1 MSKVVL
7 TIFGKKIIL
16 EHTSAMKVME
26 LVGDCEVFETKWNRD
41 AKNITYD
48 TYHVYKP
55 DAQEILHNSVSVAPL
70 PLELYEIAKLAG
82 RPDR

>member
-26 LVGDCEVFETKWNRD
+26 LVADCEVFETKW
-41 AKNITYD
+41 KNIAYD

>member
-7 TIFGKKIIL
+7 TLFGKKIIL

-41 AKNITYD
+41 ADD

-55 DAQEILHNSVSVAPL
+55 NPQEILHNSVSVAPL

>member
-7 TIFGKKIIL
+7 TIFGKRLIL
-16 EHTSAMKVME
+16 EHASAMKVME
-26 LVGDCEVFETKWNRD
+26 LVGDCEVFETKWHRD
-41 AKNITYD
+41 ADD

-55 DAQEILHNSVSVAPL
+55 NPPEILHNSVSVAPL

-82 RPDR
+82 RPD

>member
-41 AKNITYD
+41 DENFAAD
-48 TYHVYKP
+48 ETYHVYKP
-55 DAQEILHNSVSVAPL
+55 SPQEILHNSVSVAPL

-82 RPDR
+82 RPD

>member
-41 AKNITYD
+41 ADD
-48 TYHVYKP
+48 TYHVYTQNP
-55 DAQEILHNSVSVAPL
+55 DEILHNTITVSPL
-70 PLELYEIAKLAG
+70 PLELYRIAKLAG
-82 RPDR
+82 RPD